1 LKPSDESESMARG
14 RVRCPDQAGCS
25 ATTHRDAQGALL
37 GVIAKPQVTA
47 MIITKLSGIAPRL
60 GLVDVEVRV
69 LILLHEGL
77 VVFLSQFTRM
87 VWSS

>member
-1 LKPSDESESMARG
+1 
-14 RVRCPDQAGCS
+14 
-25 ATTHRDAQGALL
+25 
-37 GVIAKPQVTA
+37 VIAKPQVTA